1 MESSTLVSVEEYLR
15 SSYHPDCHYVEGR
28 IVERQRG
35 EREHSLSQKKLVVL
49 LAALEQPL
57 RIVVFPEQ
65 RVQVKADRYRV
76 PDLCVVAGDDPRK
89 PILTRPPFLCIE
101 IVSKDDRLTE
111 VQDVIDD
118 YLEFG
123 VRYVWI
129 VDPRKR
135 RAWVHTTEGAR
146 EVRDGVLRT
155 ANPEIAITLEGVFS
169 AL

>member
-15 SSYHPDCHYVEGR
+15 SNYHPDCHYVEGR
-28 IVERQRG
+28 IVERQMG
-35 EREHSLSQKKLVVL
+35 EREHSISQR
-49 LAALEQPL
+49 EFI
-57 RIVVFPEQ
+57 RIFLGLPGFHVFPEQ
-65 RVQVKADRYRV
+65 RVQVKVDRYRV
-76 PDLCVVAGDDPRK
+76 PDLCVIAGDDPRE

-101 IVSKDDRLTE
+101 IISKDDRLTD

-135 RAWVHTTEGAR
+135 RAWVHTTEGAQ

-155 ANPEIAITLEGVFS
+155 ANPEIALALDGIFS

>member
-1 MESSTLVSVEEYLR
+1 MESATLVSVEEYLR
-15 SSYHPDCHYVEGR
+15 SSYHPDRHYVEGR
-28 IVERQRG
+28 IVERHMG

-49 LAALEQPL
+49 LAALEPKL
-57 RIVVFPEQ
+57 GIVVFPEQ
-65 RVQVKADRYRV
+65 RVQVKANRYRV
-76 PDLCVVAGDDPRK
+76 PDLCVVAGDDPRE

-135 RAWVHTTEGAR
+135 RAWVHTTEVAR

-155 ANPEIAITLEGVFS
+155 ADPEIALALDDIFS

>member
-123 VRYVWI
+123 VQYVWI

-135 RAWVHTTEGAR
+135 RAWVHTSEGVR

-155 ANPEIAITLEGVFS
+155 ANPEIAIALEGVFS

>member
-28 IVERQRG
+28 IVERQMG
-35 EREHSLSQKKLVVL
+35 EREHSLSQKSLIVL
-49 LAALEQPL
+49 LTTLEQQL

-65 RVQVKADRYRV
+65 RVQVRADRYRV
-76 PDLCVVAGDDPRK
+76 PDLCVVAGDDPRE

-101 IVSKDDRLTE
+101 IVSKDDRLIE

-118 YLEFG
+118 YLQFG

-135 RAWVHTTEGAR
+135 RAWVHTTEVAR

-155 ANPEIAITLEGVFS
+155 ANPEIALALDSVFS

>member
-1 MESSTLVSVEEYLR
+1 MKSSTLVPVEEYLH
-15 SSYHPDCHYVEGR
+15 SIYHPDCHYVEGR
-28 IVERQRG
+28 IVERHMG
-35 EREHSLSQKKLVVL
+35 EREHSLSQKKLIVL
-49 LAALEQPL
+49 LAALEQQL

-76 PDLCVVAGDDPRK
+76 PDLCVVAGDDPRET
-89 PILTRPPFLCIE
+89 ILTGPPFLCIE
-101 IVSKDDRLTE
+101 IVSKDDRLTD
-111 VQDVIDD
+111 VQDVIGD

-146 EVRDGVLRT
+146 EVKDGVLRT
-155 ANPEIAITLEGVFS
+155 SDPEIAIALDEVFS